1 MVVHATLAE
10 AIRLS
15 IVSLVLGATLFAVV
29 VSMIVQFMLFTTLQ
43 LLLQLTAG
51 PVEIQLTPLTDR
63 FSRIAITSAALSLI
77 FSIALVRYL
86 LPDYSF
92 YEQPLDY
99 VLGVSIGASSVWLG
113 SVIAWMVSRTLH
125 KPMDELL
132 VLIGP
137 YLSAI
142 IVPVIGLLLMYIAIV
157 MMFGGEFYSSYTS
170 DPAFHTRMFFY
181 NHDHLFIIPNRLTLK
196 YWLHPS

>member
-51 PVEIQLTPLTDR
+51 PVEIPLTPLTDR

-170 DPAFHTRMFFY
+170 DPRHSVHRVCPKTTDSLSR
-181 NHDHLFIIPNRLTLK
+181 IG
-196 YWLHPS
+196 